1 MITDFDDYLIH
12 QSATP
17 ISQPSVTDR
26 NFYDRYWFNGY
37 SNAGDLYLGVG
48 FGRYPHRFVQDGH
61 LSVVVDG
68 VQHSF
73 HCSGRAPDDPRDS
86 SVGPMRIEV
95 VDPMRVCR
103 VLVEPND
110 TGIDCDLTFYANTAP
125 HQEPKNVMY
134 DGTRLIMDTLRFT
147 QFGRWEGYV
156 SIQGRRIEVTRDA
169 MYGTRD
175 KSWGVRPVGEF
186 EEGAPSKLS
195 TSPGVYFVW
204 MPLQFD
210 GFCTH
215 YFTREEP
222 DGYPTELS
230 AARIKSYASMNEIP
244 RGSADA
250 GSTELLR
257 NARHSVRWA
266 QGTRWP
272 KAATLDF
279 EARDGVHHVE
289 LEPLLRFHMM
299 GIGYQHHEWKHA
311 LWHDELAIGAE
322 SWRLEEVEPD
332 DFATIHCQTVCRATM
347 GEQLGIGV
355 IESLCYGPH
364 EPSGFEDFF
373 DGYSGD

>member
-37 SNAGDLYLGVG
+37 TNTGDLYFGVG

-61 LSVVVDG
+61 LSIVVDG
-68 VQHSF
+68 IQHSF
-73 HCSGRAPDDPRDS
+73 HASGRAPEDPRDAV
-86 SVGPMRIEV
+86 VGPMKIEI
-95 VDPMRVCR
+95 VDPMRVSR
-103 VLVEPND
+103 VVVEPND
-110 TGIDCDLTFYANTAP
+110 TGIECDLRFHGNTPP
-125 HQEPKNVMY
+125 HQEPKNVMF

-147 QFGRWEGYV
+147 QFGRWEGHI
-156 SIQGRRIEVTRDA
+156 SIRERRIDVTPDR

-175 KSWGVRPVGEF
+175 KSWGVRPIGEF

-195 TSPGVYFVW
+195 TNPGVYFVW
-204 MPLQFD
+204 MPLQFN

-230 AARIKSYASMNEIP
+230 ATRIKSYSSMEEIP
-244 RGSADA
+244 RGAAIADA
-250 GSTELLR
+250 VELLR
-257 NARHSVRWA
+257 NARHAVQWVP
-266 QGTRWP
+266 GTRWP
-272 KAATLDF
+272 RSATVDF
-279 EARDGVHHVE
+279 DARDGAHHIE

-299 GIGYQHHEWKHA
+299 GIGYQHAEWRHA
-311 LWHDELAIGAE
+311 LWHDELALGVE
-322 SWRLEEVEPD
+322 SWRLDEVEPD

-347 GEQLGIGV
+347 GEQVGIGV

-373 DGYSGD
+373 DGYEPD